1 MALVECLCWGGV
13 SNQCARQAGCFD
25 VTHGQQQ
32 EIEMNQDR
40 FAGICKQLR
49 GKLRGRWGELT
60 NNPLGVT
67 AGTRDQLAGRIQE
80 RYGVS
85 KENAARQLKDF
96 LDRNRNWDLANR

>member
-1 MALVECLCWGGV
+1 
-13 SNQCARQAGCFD
+13 

-40 FAGICKQLR
+40 FAGIGKQFR
-49 GKLRGRWGELT
+49 GKVKEHWGKLT
-60 NNPLGVT
+60 NDRLGVA